1 MRIRNNTD
9 LHREMYGLLKRVNR
23 ALISSSFHIQ
33 QRSCNAFKR
42 AFSSMVLSEMIR
54 CRWGLG
60 AFLRDSSKSAL
71 TSASLTFS
79 PLTAISHT
87 SSLVNALITFNDCPC
102 SLLTFQ
108 GTISRKSG
116 SLYLRPLRSK
126 ASLSKQYSNS
136 MTRNGRS
143 LAEVTLKFSMHDW
156 NSC

>member
-33 QRSCNAFKR
+33 QRSCSAFKR
-42 AFSSMVLSEMIR
+42 VFSSGVLSEMIK
-54 CRWGLG
+54 CRRDLG
-60 AFLRDSSKSAL
+60 AFLRDSSKSVL

-87 SSLVNALITFNDCPC
+87 SSLVSALMTSKDCPC

-108 GTISRKSG
+108 GTISLKSG

-136 MTRNGRS
+136 MTRNGNPLRK
-143 LAEVTLKFSMHDW
+143 VTLKFSTHA
-156 NSC
+156 